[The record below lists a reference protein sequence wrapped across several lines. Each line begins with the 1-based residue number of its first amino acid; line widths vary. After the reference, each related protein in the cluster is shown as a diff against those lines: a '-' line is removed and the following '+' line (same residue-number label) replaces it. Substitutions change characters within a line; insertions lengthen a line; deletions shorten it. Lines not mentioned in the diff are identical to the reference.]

1 VLVGDKED
9 LQSPNYKTL
18 SVIQHVKREGCQV
31 YILMISNGGKV
42 SRFLKFGD
50 R

>member
-1 VLVGDKED
+1 VEDKED

-18 SVIQHVKREGCQV
+18 SVILDVKRAGCQA
-31 YILMISNGGKV
+31 YILLISNGWKV
-42 SRFLKFGD
+42 LRFLKFGD